1 MTTAQQILLD
11 FDAEM
16 ATTRRFLQRVPM
28 DDQHRA
34 FKPHP
39 KSMTLGRL
47 ATHIAELP
55 GWHKLAL
62 AAEEFEIQGG
72 FVPRIASTSEELLAI
87 FDQAAAEGRATI
99 DAASDDA
106 MLKSWAFKFGGK
118 VVYSD
123 KRPAVVR
130 SFMNHLVHH
139 RGMLGV
145 YLRLLDVPVPGAY
158 GPSSDEQ
165 AKLD

>member
-16 ATTRRFLQRVPM
+16 ATTRRFLERVPM

-62 AAEEFEIQGG
+62 TAEEFELQGG
-72 FVPRIASTSEELLAI
+72 FVPRIASSSDELLAI
-87 FDQAAAEGRATI
+87 FDEAAAEGRAVV
-99 DAASDDA
+99 DAASDAD
-106 MLKSWAFKFGGK
+106 MSKSWAFKYAGK
-118 VVYSD
+118 VVYSEQ
-123 KRPAVVR
+123 RPAVLR

-158 GPSSDEQ
+158 GPSSDEPV
-165 AKLD
+165 KLD